1 MSSSSTSGFTTP
13 TRRHTTGTNDI
24 DVSNTMTDSS
34 NSPQSNYHL
43 QTSNSDGNATQK
55 EDAEFQDEYDSSDD
69 EEEEEETA
77 LSVEEL
83 LYSMSSYHA
92 IAIPVSTTMILAACA
107 ACFINTP
114 QIIQDSAK
122 EFTVYQVWKIDTQ
135 NSSNSSHSNG
145 DNFVKSVGNTLVM
158 VTVIGCMTFG
168 IVLLYK
174 YRCMKCLIGY
184 MICSS
189 AMLLGFMGG
198 ILTDLFLQI
207 YKIPADVISYYI
219 GHYNFAIVGVISI
232 FFANEM
238 KILPQITQ
246 FYLICSSVILAWHFS
261 HFDEWT
267 AWTLLVMLALY
278 DLCAVLSP
286 CGPLK
291 ALVNLMQSD
300 DAPEMPGL
308 LYEAKLNVPRPHKQ
322 QQQRSKDEEEIPPV
336 QSSFSNASSTTTATN
351 QANVAT
357 TIQTVEMT
365 TNTNTATPTQSSLMA
380 SQQPTQK
387 IREVSIPLAI
397 AILYKLN
404 ILTSTLPPSTKK
416 KKRIGR
422 SRSKDDSTER
432 AASKSPLLGE
442 SSDQEIVW
450 KSHAEYSQRNFSKQ
464 HLSTQMVIV
473 QLPHGNIQ
481 PVPNNSTNRP
491 LYQIISAS
499 GQVRRIIQVDKRSG
513 KCYEVVQN
521 EDGEYESDD
530 EFDQDEDGK
539 GNSIRLGLGDFIFY
553 SVLVAKAALYSFTT
567 FAACMLVILAGLGGT
582 LILLSVYHSALPAL
596 PISIFLGVL
605 FYGLTRVAIEPY
617 MESILQAP
625 LYV

>member
-1 MSSSSTSGFTTP
+1 MPSSSTSGFNTP
-13 TRRHTTGTNDI
+13 IRRRTTNDM
-24 DVSNTMTDSS
+24 DVTNTMTEAS

-43 QTSNSDGNATQK
+43 QTSTSDETGNANQK

-77 LSVEEL
+77 LSLEEL

-92 IAIPVSTTMILAACA
+92 IAIPVSATMILAACA

-114 QIIQDSAK
+114 QIIKDSAK

-135 NSSNSSHSNG
+135 NSSHSSQSNG
-145 DNFVKSVGNTLVM
+145 GNFVKSVGNTLVM
-158 VTVIGCMTFG
+158 VTAIGCMTFG

-322 QQQRSKDEEEIPPV
+322 KQQQQQQQRSREEEEIPPV

-351 QANVAT
+351 QNNVAT
-357 TIQTVEMT
+357 TVQSVEMT
-365 TNTNTATPTQSSLMA
+365 ANTTTATTTATQSSLMA
-380 SQQPTQK
+380 PQQPIQK

-442 SSDQEIVW
+442 SSNHDDNW
-450 KSHAEYSQRNFSKQ
+450 KSHAEYSQHNFSKQ
-464 HLSTQMVIV
+464 HLSTHMVQV

-481 PVPNNSTNRP
+481 PVPNNRTNRP

-521 EDGEYESDD
+521 ENGEYESDD
-530 EFDQDEDGK
+530 EFDEDEDGK
-539 GNSIRLGLGDFIFY
+539 GNSIRLGLVCINVFNLGDLPLF
-553 SVLVAKAALYSFTT
+553 
-567 FAACMLVILAGLGGT
+567 
-582 LILLSVYHSALPAL
+582 LIE
-596 PISIFLGVL
+596 PISHCDIVSIFL
-605 FYGLTRVAIEPY
+605 FFPY
-617 MESILQAP
+617 KG
-625 LYV
+625 